1 MRRSIGVGGGF
12 VGVGG
17 LASRMFAIGSGGGC
31 SCWVVALGG
40 GGGFMVVV
48 SKCGRAAGLLVG
60 CSGGTLIAGTW
71 QGGGAS
77 VATGI
82 GLMMK
87 GARVFVLFCKE
98 ACHFEQVC
106 PWW

>member
-1 MRRSIGVGGGF
+1 MRRSSGVAVCFVGGG
-12 VGVGG
+12 G
-17 LASRMFAIGSGGGC
+17 LTNRVSPICSGGGC

-40 GGGFMVVV
+40 GGFMMVV
-48 SKCGRAAGLLVG
+48 STFGGAAGLLVG

-71 QGGGAS
+71 QGGGAFV
-77 VATGI
+77 VAGI

-87 GARVFVLFCKE
+87 GARVFVFVCQGTG
-98 ACHFEQVC
+98 HFEQVR